1 MTFMKRILFSL
12 FLLFSLAT
20 NASASVSEKIQLEFA
35 KGDGVLTEGIVAVFN
50 EKNILV
56 DAKKC
61 SIDIKNNICTTEFLT
76 ECKDEIKEIRIYF
89 PESGIIIKN
98 AKEPQAINKYPTK
111 LDAETAFMMVKDV
124 TSEVVGEEVK
134 TRLDVF
140 FRGGEQTLY
149 FDEDKTLLASPSTN
163 TELIGAPLTSLK
175 AGDIIYCST
184 TIITGKILTVE
195 LIYRPCNDDIIT
207 DTENFGTNFENLFTY
222 NGYVTSV
229 RPTPVAMYGVDNYLQ
244 YQYAFGLIKDKKKNY
259 IELCNKNGVAGED
272 MIVPISNSTIVYVYD
287 KAQRNKVYIGTVA
300 DIQKSEIYSFDLD
313 SDENVISWS
322 EDAAHNYALVRMA
335 EGSALEMAIYLNY

>member
-61 SIDIKNNICTTEFLT
+61 SIDIKNNLCTTEFLT

-134 TRLDVF
+134 TRLDKF
-140 FRGGEQTLY
+140 E
-149 FDEDKTLLASPSTN
+149 A
-163 TELIGAPLTSLK
+163 SLK
-175 AGDIIYCST
+175 N
-184 TIITGKILTVE
+184 TV
-195 LIYRPCNDDIIT
+195 I
-207 DTENFGTNFENLFTY
+207 
-222 NGYVTSV
+222 
-229 RPTPVAMYGVDNYLQ
+229 
-244 YQYAFGLIKDKKKNY
+244 
-259 IELCNKNGVAGED
+259 
-272 MIVPISNSTIVYVYD
+272 
-287 KAQRNKVYIGTVA
+287 
-300 DIQKSEIYSFDLD
+300 
-313 SDENVISWS
+313 
-322 EDAAHNYALVRMA
+322 
-335 EGSALEMAIYLNY
+335 